1 MNRAGLDI
9 VTNGGIDGGKDEGLM
24 EEKLTEQSTATPAA
38 EEKPTLPYMEENGLS
53 TQKVEELT
61 AAGAVNHLDTRTSR
75 SYKDIILSNVFTLF
89 NTIIFVAMILVMI
102 AGQWRD
108 AIFGVVIIV
117 NTGIGIFTE
126 LKAKR
131 ALDSLSILVASHA
144 MVRRDGENKEVA
156 HEDIVLG
163 DILWIRS
170 GEQIPADAQML
181 HSWGLEL
188 DESMLTGES
197 RTVHKKPGDQ
207 VFSGSTAVSG
217 LGVARVSAVG
227 SSSYAAT
234 LTAKAKVYKKVH
246 SDLQEG
252 INKILKYMTYIV
264 IPLCLFL
271 AWSQISAVGGLSQAF
286 QTGAWRAATVSAV
299 AGVVG
304 MIPEGLVLLT
314 SLNFALSAI
323 RLSRKNTLVQQME
336 SVETLARVDCL
347 NLDKTGT
354 ITDGGIVFDGL
365 IALSGSIDVLKQAA
379 FDVLNEETPNGTGA
393 AVIKGLREQGFE
405 KAAVESRIP
414 FSSARKWSAM
424 RREDGSTWYCGAP
437 EILLSALA
445 APYPDVRKA
454 VSSYARKGK
463 RVLLLAQG
471 SASARADFTEES
483 LPTDLKPEAIVLC
496 SESIREDAAET
507 LAYFREQGVRCR
519 IISGDNPET
528 VGAIAE
534 KVNLMGEGRSPRA
547 VDARELPKDPVA
559 LAAALEDIDV
569 LGRVLP
575 EQKKAIVDALH
586 LKSHV
591 VAMTGDGVNDSLAI
605 KEADLG
611 IAMGNAASATK
622 SVAQVILVDSK
633 FSHLPEVVAQG
644 RRVMANM
651 ERVASLFLV
660 KTCYSAII
668 AVGVVI
674 SAIPFPYL
682 PRHMTYISALTIG
695 IPAFILSLAPNN
707 RRYRKGFLSR
717 VVLFSL
723 PSGIAIGACTLAV
736 SLLLPSYADWNVF
749 ANAHQLTV
757 LRTCCAIVVFTLGIL
772 VLARVSKPLNTW
784 RGGLVFA
791 IAAVGVM
798 GAFIP
803 AVSRFFAIDLPDDIG
818 GMHLFIALILS
829 VIVFIIVQA
838 IVLWCVR
845 WMRRHYL
852 RTPYEIR
859 RR

>member
-1 MNRAGLDI
+1 
-9 VTNGGIDGGKDEGLM
+9 V
-24 EEKLTEQSTATPAA
+24 
-38 EEKPTLPYMEENGLS
+38 
-53 TQKVEELT
+53 
-61 AAGAVNHLDTRTSR
+61 
-75 SYKDIILSNVFTLF
+75 
-89 NTIIFVAMILVMI
+89 
-102 AGQWRD
+102 
-108 AIFGVVIIV
+108 
-117 NTGIGIFTE
+117 
-126 LKAKR
+126 
-131 ALDSLSILVASHA
+131 
-144 MVRRDGENKEVA
+144 
-156 HEDIVLG
+156 
-163 DILWIRS
+163 
-170 GEQIPADAQML
+170 
-181 HSWGLEL
+181 
-188 DESMLTGES
+188 
-197 RTVHKKPGDQ
+197 
-207 VFSGSTAVSG
+207 
-217 LGVARVSAVG
+217 
-227 SSSYAAT
+227 
-234 LTAKAKVYKKVH
+234 
-246 SDLQEG
+246 
-252 INKILKYMTYIV
+252 
-264 IPLCLFL
+264 
-271 AWSQISAVGGLSQAF
+271 
-286 QTGAWRAATVSAV
+286 
-299 AGVVG
+299 
-304 MIPEGLVLLT
+304 
-314 SLNFALSAI
+314 
-323 RLSRKNTLVQQME
+323 
-336 SVETLARVDCL
+336 
-347 NLDKTGT
+347 
-354 ITDGGIVFDGL
+354 
-365 IALSGSIDVLKQAA
+365 
-379 FDVLNEETPNGTGA
+379 
-393 AVIKGLREQGFE
+393 
-405 KAAVESRIP
+405 
-414 FSSARKWSAM
+414 
-424 RREDGSTWYCGAP
+424 
-437 EILLSALA
+437 
-445 APYPDVRKA
+445 
-454 VSSYARKGK
+454 
-463 RVLLLAQG
+463 
-471 SASARADFTEES
+471 
-483 LPTDLKPEAIVLC
+483 DLKPEAIVLC

-507 LAYFREQGVRCR
+507 LAYFRDQGVRCR

-534 KVNLMGEGRSPRA
+534 KVNLMGESHSPRA

-736 SLLLPSYADWNVF
+736 SLLLPSYAGWNVF
-749 ANAHQLTV
+749 ENAHQLTV

-829 VIVFIIVQA
+829 VIVFIVVQA
-838 IVLWCVR
+838 IVRWGVR